1 MDCCSAFPKVLTEP
15 PVCTHHLPKGCPGI
29 LVLQEPLKTRA
40 AFCGAFQEL
49 CARRGSAVGP
59 EDVLHPEL
67 FICIPVPYN
76 NTVPARSFQ
85 HSVTHRSV
93 PHPEQ
98 QFSLSQQNLHFSC
111 YNGNGQT
118 EASELSAEPFL
129 ADAFRAALP
138 SAASSSPAPLQSESK
153 RLPQTRAR
161 SLPVL
166 ISPLPPSA
174 PQTHTG
180 HKEHH

>member
-15 PVCTHHLPKGCPGI
+15 RVCTHHLPKGCPGI

-49 CARRGSAVGP
+49 CAQRGSAVGP

-98 QFSLSQQNLHFSC
+98 QLFPFPAKSALFLLQWEWA
-111 YNGNGQT
+111 NG
-118 EASELSAEPFL
+118 SI
-129 ADAFRAALP
+129 RAVCRALP
-138 SAASSSPAPLQSESK
+138 C
-153 RLPQTRAR
+153 
-161 SLPVL
+161 
-166 ISPLPPSA
+166 
-174 PQTHTG
+174 
-180 HKEHH
+180 